1 MLLRYVVG
9 TLVLPLFLLAAMGC
23 GGSGGGEGPK
33 VENPTVK
40 AKGVTPKGKPGD
52 DGASMKAE

>member
-1 MLLRYVVG
+1 MVRRVIVG
-9 TLVLPLFLLAAMGC
+9 LVLPLFLVAAVGC
-23 GGSGGGEGPK
+23 GGSGGGESPK

-40 AKGVTPKGKPGD
+40 MKGVTPKGKPGE